1 LGDFCIVSGGFNND
15 AQPNEFATISG
26 GAENKAKADQSTIT
40 GGFGNSICEDCTSG
54 TIVCGQNNTIEG
66 KGSTECTIGAGSRD
80 TINNSPS
87 STIVGGNKN
96 SIKNSNAGS
105 IGGGQENQVT
115 GDFAVVGGGQQNI
128 ASGEGS
134 VIPGGRQNKASGAYS
149 IAFGRR
155 AETEDVRSL
164 VINLQ
169 EGGGQLKSKGKST
182 FSAAAKRFIF
192 QIGNVQAVIDGT
204 SIVELNAAVSNQSRD
219 RRNLR
224 STHLMTPTRIREL
237 IHEQKM
243 KHEEQHDTVSKLQQE
258 LASLVEGEKHQK
270 RGLELE
276 ESQEQEDDSGRSLE
290 EAVTGQYNTEE
301 QGKNNMAVG
310 TGSVVNGGE
319 KNTASGSLSVVGGG
333 LKNAAS
339 GTMSIVGGGERNKAG
354 GQTAV
359 VAGGKE
365 NETEEGFAFIGGGEK
380 NKCLSPV
387 SSVGGGLKNQIKKA
401 APFSFV
407 GGGLK
412 NKVKGEYGFI
422 GGGEK
427 NQVGAKWASVLG
439 GSKSL
444 ATGNYATA
452 MGRNAQANQN
462 LCMAIGLQLN
472 EDKFVRA
479 NQVGDW
485 ILRAELIELR
495 VDGADKALVLTE
507 KNINKFRSILKGTHR
522 RRLEAKSDEERNLLT
537 ELEESEDLV
546 EYQGVVIEE
555 LNGNIQ
561 DFYRDLHEA
570 NEDLFDINSE

>member
-1 LGDFCIVSGGFNND
+1 MG
-15 AQPNEFATISG
+15 
-26 GAENKAKADQSTIT
+26 
-40 GGFGNSICEDCTSG
+40 
-54 TIVCGQNNTIEG
+54 
-66 KGSTECTIGAGSRD
+66 
-80 TINNSPS
+80 NNSPS

-105 IGGGQENQVT
+105 IGGGQENQIT

-128 ASGEGS
+128 ASGQGS
-134 VIPGGRQNKASGAYS
+134 VIPGGRQNTASGDFS
-149 IAFGRR
+149 IALGRR
-155 AETEDVRSL
+155 AEAKDDRSL

-169 EGGGQLKSKGKST
+169 EGGGTLTSNGIGT
-182 FSAAAKRFIF
+182 FSAAAKRYIF
-192 QIGNVQAVIDGT
+192 QIGDVQAVIDGT
-204 SIVELNAAVSNQSRD
+204 SIVELNAVLNPSGNQ
-219 RRNLR
+219 RNLR
-224 STHLMTPTRIREL
+224 STHLMTPTSIREL
-237 IHEQKM
+237 IQEQKM
-243 KHEEQHDTVSKLQQE
+243 KYEEQQHTVSKLKQE
-258 LASLVEGEKHQK
+258 LESMVKGEKHHQE
-270 RGLELE
+270 RRLELE
-276 ESQEQEDDSGRSLE
+276 DYQEQEDSGRTLE
-290 EAVTGQYNTEE
+290 KDEAVTGSAATEE
-301 QGKNNMAVG
+301 QGKKNKAAG

-333 LKNAAS
+333 FKNTAS
-339 GTMSIVGGGERNKAG
+339 DTMSVLGGGEKNKAAG
-354 GQTAV
+354 EAAV

-365 NETEEGFAFIGGGEK
+365 NETKGGFAFIGGGEK
-380 NKCLSPV
+380 NKCLSSS
-387 SSVGGGLKNQIKKA
+387 SSVGGGSRNQIKKA

-412 NKVKGEYGFI
+412 NKVEGEYGFI

-570 NEDLFDINSE
+570 NEDLFGINSE

>member
-1 LGDFCIVSGGFNND
+1 MGD
-15 AQPNEFATISG
+15 
-26 GAENKAKADQSTIT
+26 
-40 GGFGNSICEDCTSG
+40 
-54 TIVCGQNNTIEG
+54 
-66 KGSTECTIGAGSRD
+66 
-80 TINNSPS
+80 
-87 STIVGGNKN
+87 
-96 SIKNSNAGS
+96 
-105 IGGGQENQVT
+105 
-115 GDFAVVGGGQQNI
+115 
-128 ASGEGS
+128 GS

-192 QIGNVQAVIDGT
+192 QIGSVQAVIDGT

-243 KHEEQHDTVSKLQQE
+243 KHEERYDTVSKLQQE

-276 ESQEQEDDSGRSLE
+276 LEESQEQEED
-290 EAVTGQYNTEE
+290 VTGQSTTEE

-310 TGSVVNGGE
+310 TGSVVDGGE
-319 KNTASGSLSVVGGG
+319 

-339 GTMSIVGGGERNKAG
+339 GTMSIVGGGERNKAA

-365 NETEEGFAFIGGGEK
+365 NETKEGFAFIGGGEK

-444 ATGNYATA
+444 ATGNYAT
-452 MGRNAQANQN
+452 
-462 LCMAIGLQLN
+462 
-472 EDKFVRA
+472 
-479 NQVGDW
+479 
-485 ILRAELIELR
+485 
-495 VDGADKALVLTE
+495 
-507 KNINKFRSILKGTHR
+507 
-522 RRLEAKSDEERNLLT
+522 
-537 ELEESEDLV
+537 
-546 EYQGVVIEE
+546 
-555 LNGNIQ
+555 
-561 DFYRDLHEA
+561 
-570 NEDLFDINSE
+570 